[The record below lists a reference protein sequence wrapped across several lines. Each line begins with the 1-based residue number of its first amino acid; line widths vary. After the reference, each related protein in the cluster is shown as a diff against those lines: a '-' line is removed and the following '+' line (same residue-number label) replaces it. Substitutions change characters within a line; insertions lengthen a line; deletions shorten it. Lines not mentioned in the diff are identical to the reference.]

1 MHNTDEVENTKK
13 DFNEEELDTLAKKF
27 TDSLGGLLLSFIIIF
42 LSPYVVSLMWKWF
55 VVSLGAPKIGYW
67 HAFGIVLLVDF
78 LTYKVT
84 NTKDVTNKQI
94 LQVLGYILFTW
105 LIAFGISFLV

>member
-1 MHNTDEVENTKK
+1 MHNTDEVEDVKN
-13 DFNEEELDTLAKKF
+13 DFNEEELHMLAKKF
-27 TDSLGGLLLSFIIIF
+27 TDSLGGLLLSFIVIF

-55 VVSLGAPKIGYW
+55 VVNLGVPKIGYW
-67 HAFGIVLLVDF
+67 RAFGLVLLVDF

-84 NTKDVTNKQI
+84 NTKDVTNKQV
-94 LQVLGYILFTW
+94 LQALGYVLFTW